1 MMLPHSS
8 RGLQRFLEAEWL
20 MLGALVLTVVL
31 SVLVFNEAN
40 PWIGAILG
48 ALLGAIVTAL
58 VTQLLLRQQ
67 TQNEAEKERDAKVFE
82 ERLKCYD
89 AFLSTLQEVTADGSL
104 DRAEVHRLV
113 FQFGRLK
120 MVSSDIHNVERISAQ
135 LSELLNPEKRYGAKD
150 LQNAVLKMVQV
161 FRAELF
167 GDGNAALGDVED
179 VIAERM
185 KLLSEFDA
193 GDSAA
198 EDASTPVARAAP
210 VTVAP
215 GAAWTGTAERL
226 WYANIGGRSW
236 KDMSTLGYWSCGG
249 GELYRKMAEKLAPG
263 DEICAYESGRGYV
276 GVGIVTSLA
285 VPIEQVVPRD
295 QGQDD
300 TRLRVTNNPSRSPDL
315 KEYAVNVRWSRIAP
329 AERAWRND
337 VTFAS
342 PRTLCRLR
350 DERTISLLQSA
361 R

>member
-1 MMLPHSS
+1 MTRSPSS
-8 RGLQRFLEAEWL
+8 QVLQRLLEAEWL

-120 MVSSDIHNVERISAQ
+120 MVSSDINNVEAISKQ
-135 LSELLNPEKRYGAKD
+135 LSELLNPERRYGALE
-150 LQNAVLKMVQV
+150 LQSAVLKIVQV

-167 GDGNAALGDVED
+167 ADGNPANDSVEEG
-179 VIAERM
+179 IAERM
-185 KLLSEFDA
+185 KLLSERDA
-193 GDSAA
+193 GESAA
-198 EDASTPVARAAP
+198 EEAATPVVRAVP

-226 WYANIGGRSW
+226 WYANTGGRSW

-249 GELYRKMAEKLAPG
+249 GELYRKMVEKLAPG

-276 GVGIVTSLA
+276 GVGIVTSVA
-285 VPIEQVVPRD
+285 VPIEQVVPAA
-295 QGQDD
+295 QGEPD
-300 TRLRVTNNPSRSPDL
+300 TRKSVTDNPTQSADN